1 MKQDDSTLLKKYG
14 KDPGFKVPENYFE
27 DFNKKMAA
35 MLPDVEITPVDIKP
49 TMWQRVRP
57 LVYLAAMF
65 AGVWCM
71 MSVFNYFN
79 ASSNLG
85 VSVVAEKMGEDQ
97 KNVERFFSEV
107 GKLVELSLVS
117 VNFFSVTF
125 SKSKFNFSAEIFSKR
140 FKSPIESTSEILKR

>member
-1 MKQDDSTLLKKYG
+1 MKQDDSTILKKYG

-71 MSVFNYFN
+71 MSVFNHFN

-97 KNVERFFSEV
+97 KNVEDFLMSGSVSDYDILNYEDSV
-107 GKLVELSLVS
+107 AMSNEEPLS
-117 VNFFSVTF
+117 N
-125 SKSKFNFSAEIFSKR
+125 E
-140 FKSPIESTSEILKR
+140 